1 MRRRSRRLR
10 LAALAGLVGPL
21 WLLGCAASLDLDLAR
36 RVLRPQRPPTLPALV
51 EAAADLPVPEGLRAT
66 GGELRAVPLQWDPLL
81 TPSVGGYA
89 VERALAPEG
98 PFLRI
103 GAVVGNASTAWVD
116 DGADRDGVTFF
127 YRIRAFAPTGALA
140 ADPSPTVFATTASPP
155 APPTGFRAYSHQP
168 RSVPLAWEPSLDP
181 TVGGYVIER
190 SPSARGPFA
199 ELSRLEGRHSTVY
212 VDRGLGDLRV
222 FYYRIAS
229 VNGAGGRGPISD
241 AVRAVTKPDPLPPA
255 GLRLAGQRLGAN
267 RIEWEPN
274 VEPDIVAYRVFRVRE
289 AGRMLL
295 AELPADLRSAEDPGV
310 GADERAAYTV
320 VAVDRDGLES
330 KPATPLVVASVG
342 YGLVA
347 TARPGGVSLTW
358 DRREAEGF
366 HGARILRHGALRTVE
381 VGFSA
386 DGTWLDRDAEAGG
399 RYRYSVVL
407 ERPDGTRA
415 PPSSAVEI
423 RLPREKSPV
432 R

>member
-1 MRRRSRRLR
+1 MRRPRV
-10 LAALAGLVGPL
+10 AALAGLLGSLSLVG
-21 WLLGCAASLDLDLAR
+21 CTASLDLDLAR
-36 RVLRPQRPPTLPALV
+36 RVLQPPRPPPLPTLV

-89 VERALAPEG
+89 IERALAPDG

-103 GAVVGNASTAWVD
+103 GAIVGNAATAWVD
-116 DGADRDGVTFF
+116 GAADRDGVTFF
-127 YRIRAFAPTGALA
+127 YRVRAFGPTGELA
-140 ADPSPTVFATTASPP
+140 AEASPTVFATTASPP

-181 TVGGYVIER
+181 TVGGYALER
-190 SPSARGPFA
+190 SPSARGPFE
-199 ELSRLEGRHSTVY
+199 ELARLDGRHSSVY

-222 FYYRIAS
+222 FYYRVAS
-229 VNGAGGRGPISD
+229 INRAGGRGPISD

-255 GLRLAGQRLGAN
+255 GLRLSGQRLGAN
-267 RIEWEPN
+267 RLAWEPN

-289 AGRMLL
+289 AGRELL
-295 AELPADLRSAEDPGV
+295 AELPAERCEAEDPGV
-310 GADERAAYTV
+310 GADERAVYSA
-320 VAVDRDGLES
+320 VAVDRDGLVS

-342 YGLVA
+342 YGLIA
-347 TARPGGVSLTW
+347 TARAGGVSLRW

-366 HGARILRHGALRTVE
+366 AGARIFRHGALRTVE
-381 VGFSA
+381 LGFSA
-386 DGTWLDRDAEAGG
+386 DGTWLDRETGAGE

-407 ERPDGTRA
+407 ERSDGTRA
-415 PPSSAVEI
+415 PPSSPVEI
-423 RLPREKSPV
+423 QMPSGKRPV